1 MKCDNCYSHRHKYKR
16 NTSTERRT
24 QTRSWGGVSTYKSL
38 CPLTWNVP
46 CSRLSRLSC
55 GERIHSGWCYF
66 QSRTDSLPPQSPPC
80 GSAESRR
87 SQARVWKGGT
97 RYPLRRS
104 PRPRWL
110 TCGNDPCVLKKK
122 NGRKDTGKQ
131 LVERKEK
138 NKKSV
143 LVFFRVTQSIQEN
156 VTAVQQRSNSS
167 LCSSGHKERITM
179 LC

>member
-1 MKCDNCYSHRHKYKR
+1 MKKINIEIFIQLFHPFKKKQRNTFSSMKCDHCYSHRHKYKR
-16 NTSTERRT
+16 NTSTDRQT
-24 QTRSWGGVSTYKSL
+24 QTQSWGKVSTYKSL

-97 RYPLRRS
+97 QYPLRRS

-110 TCGNDPCVLKKK
+110 MCGNDPCMLKKK
-122 NGRKDTGKQ
+122 EWQEKYRKIISRNKREKQ
-131 LVERKEK
+131 KKR
-138 NKKSV
+138 KSV
-143 LVFFRVTQSIQEN
+143 LDFFIGTQ
-156 VTAVQQRSNSS
+156 
-167 LCSSGHKERITM
+167 
-179 LC
+179 